1 LELARRRG
9 GAAAALARGEMAPR
23 TLDVL
28 GEVTSGEGGIFMDG
42 ARSMSLPWFRV
53 EGCNSLFHVA

>member
-1 LELARRRG
+1 
-9 GAAAALARGEMAPR
+9 MAPR